1 MVLEFDYGVNTGN
14 RFLQFVDHDEEP
26 EAFIAAQ
33 TKEEIKQKKPA
44 TKDTK
49 QPTKKSTTTTS
60 TITTT
65 AKTNKENLTTKPT
78 NVEQQ
83 RRQQSATVPAVFS
96 DNNNQQIR
104 GDSARGTRG
113 GGLRRGGPP
122 FEGTSGR
129 GRSQRFN
136 KFEGPGSSSTNETP
150 SLDQGGDTWTN
161 ESGPRGG
168 GRGRGGPRRGSF
180 EGGRGNFEGGRGNYE
195 GGRGGTGGRGR
206 GRGGRG
212 NFNNRN
218 QEEGSQQE
226 PSGWQQTAESNFE
239 SARPQ
244 TNRDFDQEVSPS
256 ERPFEPDNTR
266 RNPRGNYRGRTFRN
280 YGDRE
285 STEGAQDD
293 YRANRRQTDR
303 QPRSFVSGVK
313 PIEKKDGEGAHNW
326 GNPTENPEEH
336 PITDETAETTGPTPK
351 DWAQQVDEAEKQMT
365 LDEYKKQVEAKKR
378 AYQEK
383 LPQFNTRAA
392 GEGEDPKN
400 WHKFE
405 QEYRKKHGDDDEEE
419 DEDEEGSGV
428 EENESGEELEEEH
441 ISGKKKIITIPLRFK
456 PIELSRGSAGSR
468 GGQRRGGNRFR
479 SNRDEQQRP
488 TSPTQGQSSPSSQQF
503 DEQQSSYRGSGRR
516 GGDYRRPPRGGSRQG
531 GRTNADPNAPAL
543 DNPDDFPTLPK
554 HSKQTHILEQFVF
567 SFDA

>member
-14 RFLQFVDHDEEP
+14 RFLEFVDHDEEP

-33 TKEEIKQKKPA
+33 TKEEVKQKKSL
-44 TKDTK
+44 TKDVK
-49 QPTKKSTTTTS
+49 QPTKKSTTKITTS
-60 TITTT
+60 TATTTTTTT
-65 AKTNKENLTTKPT
+65 AKTNKENLTTKST
-78 NVEQQ
+78 NVEQ

-113 GGLRRGGPP
+113 GSRRGGPP
-122 FEGTSGR
+122 YEGAGR

-136 KFEGPGSSSTNETP
+136 KFEGQGSSSTNET
-150 SLDQGGDTWTN
+150 SSFDQSGETWNN
-161 ESGPRGG
+161 ETGTRGS
-168 GRGRGGPRRGSF
+168 GRGRGGPRRG
-180 EGGRGNFEGGRGNYE
+180 NFEGGRG
-195 GGRGGTGGRGR
+195 GIGGGRGR

-218 QEEGSQQE
+218 QEEGSQQDN
-226 PSGWQQTAESNFE
+226 SGWQQTTEECLIDWHSIDHDELSNFE
-239 SARPQ
+239 STRPPS
-244 TNRDFDQEVSPS
+244 NREFDQEGSPQ

-266 RNPRGNYRGRTFRN
+266 RNPRGNYRGRTFHNNRN

-285 STEGAQDD
+285 GTEGSQED
-293 YRANRRQTDR
+293 YRTNRRQTDR
-303 QPRSFVSGVK
+303 QPRSFVSSVK

-326 GNPTENPEEH
+326 GKPTENPEEH
-336 PITDETAETTGPTPK
+336 PITDETTETTGPTSK
-351 DWAQQVDEAEKQMT
+351 DWAQQVEEAEKQMT
-365 LDEYKKQVEAKKR
+365 LDEYKRQLEAKKR

-383 LPQFNTRAA
+383 LPQFKTRVA

-405 QEYRKKHGDDDEEE
+405 QEYRKKTGDDE
-419 DEDEEGSGV
+419 DEDEEDEDGSGI

-441 ISGKKKIITIPLRFK
+441 IGGKKKLITIPLRFK

-479 SNRDEQQRP
+479 PNRDEQPRS
-488 TSPTQGQSSPSSQQF
+488 TSPTQGQSSPSSQQY
-503 DEQQSSYRGSGRR
+503 DDQQGSSYRGVRR
-516 GGDYRRPPRGGSRQG
+516 GGDYRRPTRGSRQG

-543 DNPDDFPTLPK
+543 DNPEDFPTLPK
-554 HSKQTHILEQFVF
+554 Q
-567 SFDA
+567 

>member
-14 RFLQFVDHDEEP
+14 RFLEFVDHDEEP
-26 EAFIAAQ
+26 EVFIAAQ
-33 TKEEIKQKKPA
+33 TKDEVKQKKTS
-44 TKDTK
+44 TKDAK
-49 QPTKKSTTTTS
+49 QPTKKPTTKTTTLT
-60 TITTT
+60 TTT
-65 AKTNKENLTTKPT
+65 AKTNKENLTTKST
-78 NVEQQ
+78 NVDQ

-104 GDSARGTRG
+104 GDSARGSRG
-113 GGLRRGGPP
+113 GSRRGGPP
-122 FEGTSGR
+122 FEGAGR

-136 KFEGPGSSSTNETP
+136 KFEGQGSSSTNEP
-150 SLDQGGDTWTN
+150 SSLDQGGDTWSN
-161 ESGPRGG
+161 EIGTRGG
-168 GRGRGGPRRGSF
+168 GRGRGGPRRG
-180 EGGRGNFEGGRGNYE
+180 NFEGGRG
-195 GGRGGTGGRGR
+195 GGIGRGR

-212 NFNNRN
+212 NFNNRS

-226 PSGWQQTAESNFE
+226 NSGWQQTAESNFE
-239 SARPQ
+239 STTRPQ
-244 TNRDFDQEVSPS
+244 PNRDLDQEVSPA

-266 RNPRGNYRGRTFRN
+266 RNPRGNFRGRTFHSNRS

-285 STEGAQDD
+285 SVEGAQDD

-336 PITDETAETTGPTPK
+336 PITDETTEATGATPK

-365 LDEYKKQVEAKKR
+365 LDEYKKQLEAKKR

-383 LPQFNTRAA
+383 LPQFNTRVA
-392 GEGEDPKN
+392 GEGEDPKS

-405 QEYRKKHGDDDEEE
+405 QEYRKKTDDDDEEE
-419 DEDEEGSGV
+419 DEDEDGSGI
-428 EENESGEELEEEH
+428 EENESGEEVEEEH
-441 ISGKKKIITIPLRFK
+441 LSGKKKVITIPLRFK

-479 SNRDEQQRP
+479 PNRDEQQRS
-488 TSPTQGQSSPSSQQF
+488 TSPTQGQSSPASQQY
-503 DEQQSSYRGSGRR
+503 DEQQSSYRGGRR
-516 GGDYRRPPRGGSRQG
+516 GGDYRRPTRGTRQG
-531 GRTNADPNAPAL
+531 GRANADPNAPAL
-543 DNPDDFPTLPK
+543 DNPEDFPTLPK
-554 HSKQTHILEQFVF
+554 Q
-567 SFDA
+567 